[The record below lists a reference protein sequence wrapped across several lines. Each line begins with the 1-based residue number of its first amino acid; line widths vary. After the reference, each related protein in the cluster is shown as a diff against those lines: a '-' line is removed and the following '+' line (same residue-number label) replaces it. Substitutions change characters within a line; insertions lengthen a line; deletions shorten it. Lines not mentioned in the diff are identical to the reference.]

1 MDKEENFDS
10 NDYNV
15 NVRMITFS
23 VITVVFILVA
33 IFFIKTYATQK
44 QNIVQEMYVEWK
56 GLEASCTEKIKRTE
70 YILKLLAIQIEQDPN
85 NMNYVKNVFD
95 NYINR
100 QDVQKVFNLKECFWF
115 NYPLNLKVRS
125 SPQNNQYIA
134 TFTGDKTEYSTKVT
148 YGLSNKNSNIHAIMG
163 IRDPINQD
171 YIGSVVVDFD
181 LFVLADRLKLRK
193 KHEYTNFAI
202 ISSNSKVLVQSAENM
217 NKIGL
222 EGGEINNP
230 RLLELINKIGFKED
244 NGQAFPYLDMVSGI
258 NYYMKKIPNQPFIL
272 LINIDAQAIKKDIFH
287 KVVMKFL
294 EISFVGLG
302 FLLLIIAIYK
312 RETSLRAK
320 AEKASIIANQATRAK
335 SDFLAFTAHEIRSPL
350 GFIVT
355 GSEVM
360 QKQLL
365 GPLPNA
371 YQEYID
377 GINRNAHLILDFITD
392 ILDETHIL
400 EGNFSIVNEICVLQE
415 IIDNTVKMNQARLD
429 EKQSKIKIKI
439 ESKLPKLICDPRR
452 MLQVINNLVS
462 NAIKYSFDNSIINVV
477 AKIVDENLHIE
488 VIDQGVGMTKEES
501 SLALTRYGTVRKK
514 HFNFI
519 ESYGL
524 GLPIVKMLLDAQDAK
539 LVIDSKVNVG
549 TTMRVIF
556 PKYKLVYG
564 QKVKVNKES
573 EA

>member
-1 MDKEENFDS
+1 MNKEETFDS
-10 NDYNV
+10 SDYNV
-15 NVRMITFS
+15 NIRMITFS

-125 SPQNNQYIA
+125 SPQDGQYISS
-134 TFTGDKTEYSTKVT
+134 FTGDKTEYPAKVT
-148 YGLSNKNSNIHAIMG
+148 YGLSNKHSNIHAIMG
-163 IRDPINQD
+163 VRDPVSQD

-202 ISSNSKVLVQSAENM
+202 ISNNSKVLVQSAENM

-222 EGGEINNP
+222 EGGNINNP
-230 RLLELINKIGFKED
+230 RLLEFIDKIGFQDD
-244 NGQAFPYLDMVSGI
+244 NGKAFSYLDMVSGV
-258 NYYMKKIPNQPFIL
+258 NYYMKKLPNQPFIL
-272 LINIDAQAIKKDIFH
+272 LINIDSQAIKNDIFH

-320 AEKASIIANQATRAK
+320 AEKASIAANQATRAK

-360 QKQLL
+360 QKQLF
-365 GPLPNA
+365 GPVPNA
-371 YQEYID
+371 YQEYIE

-400 EGNFSIVNEICVLQE
+400 EGNFNVVNSICSLQE
-415 IIDNTVKMNQARLD
+415 IIDNTVKMNQAKLD

-439 ESKLPKLICDPRR
+439 APKLPQLICDPKR
-452 MLQVINNLVS
+452 MFQVMNNLVS
-462 NAIKYSFDNSIINVV
+462 NAIKYSFDNSVINVV
-477 AKIVDENLHIE
+477 AKIVDENLYIE
-488 VIDQGVGMTKEES
+488 VIDQGVGMTKEEVS
-501 SLALTRYGTVRKK
+501 VALIRYGTVRKK

-524 GLPIVKMLLDAQDAK
+524 GLPIVKMLLDAHDAK

-549 TTMRVIF
+549 TTMRIIF

-564 QKVKVNKES
+564 KKVKAKKES